1 MKKHGFTLAEV
12 LISLGIVA
20 VVAALT
26 APSLIN
32 LMPDKNK
39 AKVVKLYSTL
49 NSINRELLSNPAIY
63 PGEDAKAFLNDEEY
77 PCKGFECTERP
88 LLDEY
93 REDTSTYWGWNKYPN
108 LLRSKLEISEGAE
121 PEDKTGEHTF
131 TTIDG
136 VKWTVDFGWNSDG
149 GTFITFDLDS
159 SDDSSDCKYGD
170 ADCKKPDQFQFH
182 LDESGKLTPNDAL
195 TYFYIKNQGMNN
207 KKKDLEDA
215 KKGAPI
221 TFKKRNAG
229 PGITLW

>member
-49 NSINRELLSNPAIY
+49 NSINRELLSNPAMY
-63 PGEDAKAFLNDEEY
+63 PGESIDVSDGHLEDCE
-77 PCKGFECTERP
+77 GFECTKLP
-88 LLDEY
+88 LGTTWINSISD
-93 REDTSTYWGWNKYPN
+93 RSNFWGEHKYIN
-108 LLRSKLEISEGAE
+108 ILRKNLEISEGGDTSSE
-121 PEDKTGEHTF
+121 EEF
-131 TTIDG
+131 TTVDG
-136 VKWTVDFGWNSDG
+136 VKWTVDFGYDSEG

-159 SDDSSDCKYGD
+159 SDDSPDCKYD
-170 ADCKKPDQFQFH
+170 KTECKKPDQFQFH
-182 LDESGKLTPNDAL
+182 LDRTGKLTPNDAL